1 MYDQL
6 FPTSLVG
13 SYPQPD
19 WLIDR
24 EKLRSKGPPRVR
36 DMSLWKMAEADL
48 AEAQDAAT
56 RLAILDQ
63 EELGLDI
70 VTDGEVRRESYS
82 NHLATSLNG
91 LDLENPGTKTGRSG
105 RPMVVPR
112 VVGPIRR
119 REPVME
125 REAAFLRKHSKR
137 LTKMTL
143 PGPFTMTMQA
153 LNEHY
158 EDEAA
163 LAMAYAD
170 MLREEIADIFAAGV
184 DIVQL
189 DEPYMQAEPEA
200 ARAFAIPAINRA
212 LQGAAGRTV
221 IHMCFGYAYIM
232 DQAKPQGYSFLREL
246 DECTADELSIEVAQP
261 GLDLSLI
268 EGMKK
273 GFLIGALDLGRETA
287 ETPEEVR
294 DRLIAA
300 AERIPAA
307 NIVAAPDCGM
317 KYLPVDLT
325 RAKLSALV
333 EGAAMARSL
342 HT

>member
-1 MYDQL
+1 MYDTL

-36 DMSLWKMAEADL
+36 DASLWKMAEADL

-63 EELGLDI
+63 EEIGLDI

-82 NHLATSLNG
+82 NHLATSLDG

-112 VVGPIRR
+112 VVGPIQR

-125 REAAFLRKHSKR
+125 REAAFLRKHTKR

-158 EDEAA
+158 ENEAA
-163 LAMAYAD
+163 LAMAYAE

-200 ARAFAIPAINRA
+200 ARAFAIPAINHA

-232 DQAKPQGYSFLREL
+232 DQAKPQGYSFLSEL
-246 DECTADELSIEVAQP
+246 EECTADELSIEVAQP

-273 GFLIGALDLGRETA
+273 GFLIGALDLGRETP

-294 DRLIAA
+294 DRLVAA

-317 KYLPVDLT
+317 KYLPIDLT
-325 RAKLSALV
+325 QAKLAALV
-333 EGAAMARSL
+333 EGSAMARALSR
-342 HT
+342 